1 MLSEEEE
8 SLYIDSGS
16 ESGSDSYSSIQA
28 DLERFSDFLTQF
40 TKDVDTLGENLG
52 KIQKPIENIEM
63 EQLAQ
68 VSFLEQSPFRTQS
81 FLLQTS
87 AIPGIVAKRRYPF
100 HEICSFLRGYV
111 LQKQLIQDD
120 GSIAL
125 NDELRNIFVL
135 EATHTKITYL
145 DLLLRLKKILV

>member
-1 MLSEEEE
+1 MLSEEED

-52 KIQKPIENIEM
+52 KIQKPIENIEI

-68 VSFLEQSPFRTQS
+68 VSFLEQSPFRAQS

-100 HEICSFLRGYV
+100 HEICRFLRGYAI
-111 LQKQLIQDD
+111 QKQLIQED
-120 GSIAL
+120 GSITV
-125 NDELRNIFVL
+125 NEELRNIFALDV
-135 EATHTKITYL
+135 TQTKLTYL